1 MLRIQF
7 RDVLW
12 STGAGLNKCLSVFIM
27 TAVTM
32 MTCREY
38 GVDSEIGMEIM
49 KNLMTLVLVL
59 VVLRNKYLV
68 VKK

>member
-1 MLRIQF
+1 MI
-7 RDVLW
+7 
-12 STGAGLNKCLSVFIM
+12 
-27 TAVTM
+27 
-32 MTCREY
+32 TCREY

-49 KNLMTLVLVL
+49 KNLMILVLVL

>member
-1 MLRIQF
+1 MFECI
-7 RDVLW
+7 
-12 STGAGLNKCLSVFIM
+12 IM

-38 GVDSEIGMEIM
+38 GVDSEIGMGIM
-49 KNLMTLVLVL
+49 NNLMILVLVL

-68 VKK
+68 VRNKRNSIAK